1 MVDGTSYQDFKEY
14 KEEVLDWSWD
24 NILNG
29 E

>member
-1 MVDGTSYQDFKEY
+1 MVDGTDYQDFKEY

-24 NILNG
+24 NILSG